1 MAETSVDL
9 IALWR
14 VIQAAGGRRGWVD
27 AQLREKGLLVERA
40 DTEGMSDRD
49 LAEYKKQL
57 KAEAVERKKLTR
69 EAWTAYKANHVV
81 HLGEG
86 VFWTDDVLAPDKWDL
101 PNAEE
106 RAAENELPAL
116 DSPQQLAEALG
127 ISVSD
132 LRWLAYHR
140 DAATSIHY
148 YRFTIPKRDGTPR
161 PIWAP
166 LPKLKAAQHWILRH
180 IVERLPVH
188 GAVHGFLPG
197 RSILTNAAVHTNA
210 KAVLKMDVK
219 DFFPTVTLPRVKGV
233 FRNAGYRE
241 QVATLLALLCTES
254 PREIV
259 DLEGKRYFVA
269 LGPRCLPQGAPT
281 SPGLTSTLCLR
292 MDRRLT
298 GLAKL
303 YGWRY
308 SRYADDLTFSLPSEH
323 SGSPKLGALIGV
335 VTRIVAEEG
344 FTIHPDKTRVLRSGG
359 RQKVTGLVVNGTGT
373 PRVPRSLKRELRAA
387 IHNLKQGK
395 PLKEGETVERLV
407 GLAAYVHMTDPKLGA
422 EMMAALAQL
431 PIAPPKEQV

>member
-40 DTEGMSDRD
+40 DTEKLSDRD
-49 LAEYKKQL
+49 LSEYKKQL
-57 KAEAVERKKLTR
+57 KAEAAERKKLAR
-69 EAWTAYKANHVV
+69 EAWAAYKANHIV
-81 HLGEG
+81 HIGEG
-86 VFWTDDVLAPDKWDL
+86 IFWNDQATAPDKWDL

-106 RAAENELPAL
+106 RAAENELPAI
-116 DSPQQLAEALG
+116 DSPQQLAELLG
-127 ISVSD
+127 LSMSD

-140 DAATSIHY
+140 DAATMIHY
-148 YRFTIPKRDGTPR
+148 YRFTIPKRDGSPR

-166 LPKLKAAQHWILRH
+166 LPKLKAVQHWILRN

-188 GAVHGFLPG
+188 GAAHGFLPG
-197 RSILTNAAVHTNA
+197 RSILTNATVHNNPKT
-210 KAVLKMDVK
+210 VLKMDVK

-259 DLEGKRYFVA
+259 DLDGKRYYVA

-281 SPGLTSTLCLR
+281 SPGLTNTLCLR

-308 SRYADDLTFSLPSEH
+308 TRYADDLTFSLP
-323 SGSPKLGALIGV
+323 GDAQGAPKLGALMGV

-344 FTIHPDKTRVLRSGG
+344 FTVHPDKTRVLRKGG
-359 RQKVTGLVVNGTGT
+359 RQKVTGLVVNGTGA
-373 PRVPRSLKRELRAA
+373 PRVPRKLKRELRAA
-387 IHNLKQGK
+387 IFNLTHGK
-395 PLKEGETVERLV
+395 PLKDGETVQHLA

-422 EMMAALAQL
+422 KMLEALARV
-431 PIAPPKEQV
+431 PAAPLDGQE